1 MKSVV
6 QRILDYVYVA
16 NVIANETT
24 FLRLL
29 RLAFLQSIGQ
39 ETMARSG
46 IFFSSFPYS

>member
-24 FLRLL
+24 FT
-29 RLAFLQSIGQ
+29 LAQACVPAVYW
-39 ETMARSG
+39 ARDNG
-46 IFFSSFPYS
+46 KIR